1 MDDTRR
7 AGEMTKG
14 SAKVKLRGRG
24 RDRGG
29 GRKMLSDVSG

>member
-1 MDDTRR
+1 MEVCVEGRQTR
-7 AGEMTKG
+7 G

-29 GRKMLSDVSG
+29 GRKILSGVFR